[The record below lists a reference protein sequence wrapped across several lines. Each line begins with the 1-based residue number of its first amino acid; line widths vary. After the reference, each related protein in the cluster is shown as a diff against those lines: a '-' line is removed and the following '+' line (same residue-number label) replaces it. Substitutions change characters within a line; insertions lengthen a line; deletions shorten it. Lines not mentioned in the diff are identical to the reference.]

1 MKSGD
6 GLALHYCSQRNQYQV
21 SAACKKRMTAFSDDA
36 NFPACLLGTAAEM
49 PPATFPC
56 CAAVDGLEP
65 ILRPALCATSWRNAE
80 NEHVGT
86 LTITLLELYV
96 DPFVFFGASMQK

>member
-1 MKSGD
+1 MRVGTLTIYHLK
-6 GLALHYCSQRNQYQV
+6 LCVNRFVFLKY
-21 SAACKKRMTAFSDDA
+21 AAQTYSM
-36 NFPACLLGTAAEM
+36 
-49 PPATFPC
+49 FPC

-80 NEHVGT
+80 NERVST